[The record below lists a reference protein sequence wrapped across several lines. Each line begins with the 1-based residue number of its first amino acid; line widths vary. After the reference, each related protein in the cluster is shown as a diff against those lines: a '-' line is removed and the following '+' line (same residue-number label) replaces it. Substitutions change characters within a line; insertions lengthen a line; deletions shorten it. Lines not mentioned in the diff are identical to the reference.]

1 LNRFDLLRDDDGRT
15 VLRVPFRGLAL
26 MRQSLFNKGT
36 GFPPDERKTL
46 GLEGLLPSQHI
57 SMAMQAR
64 RIYASIAAY
73 DEPLE
78 KYVELA
84 ALQDRNEHLFYRV
97 LSDHLEEF
105 MPVVY
110 TPTVGL
116 ATRRFSAVFR
126 RGRGIW
132 ITPDFAGRIATVL
145 REAAPWDDARLLV
158 VTDNESILG
167 IGDQGAGGMAISIG
181 KLSLYVAGAGI
192 HPAQTLPISL
202 DVGTDN
208 ELLLED
214 EQYVGWRNRR
224 LRGEAYAKLVDEFV
238 DAVREV
244 FPGALIQWEDFRKD
258 NALRILDRYRSQVLS
273 FNDDIQGTGAV
284 ALAGLLCAMR
294 ANAQRLADQRIVIH
308 GAGAAGLG
316 IYRQLRE
323 ALLTSGVQERAI
335 GRHLAVLDSTGLLVS
350 DRPARDAYKHEMAW
364 PAALAL
370 EHGLH
375 GLRDL
380 AAVVEAW
387 HPTALIGISGQAGC
401 FDEGIVRAMAR
412 QCARPIIFPFS
423 NPTENTEATPAD
435 LVRWTEGRALV
446 ATGSPF
452 DPVEHAGR
460 RVRVGQGNN
469 VFIFPGV
476 GLGSLLANAKAVT
489 DGMFGAAA
497 RALAAAV
504 TDAEIGSGLLYP
516 AMPRLREVSRIVT
529 AAVMRAAGTEGVG
542 DRMSETEIERR
553 IASAVWK
560 PEYPVFV
567 PQ

>member
-1 LNRFDLLRDDDGRT
+1 VPLRGQ
-15 VLRVPFRGLAL
+15 AL
-26 MRQSLFNKGT
+26 MRHSLFNKGT
-36 GFPPDERKTL
+36 GFPPDERKAL

-57 SMAMQAR
+57 SMSMQAR
-64 RIYASIAAY
+64 RIHAAIADY
-73 DEPLE
+73 HEPLE

-97 LSDHLEEF
+97 LSEHLEEL
-105 MPVVY
+105 MPIVY

-116 ATRRFSAVFR
+116 ATRRFSAVYR

-132 ITPDFAGRIATVL
+132 ITPDFAGRIASVL
-145 REAAPWDDARLLV
+145 RDAAPWDHARLLV

-208 ELLLED
+208 EALLKD
-214 EQYVGWRNRR
+214 DQYVGWRQPR

-258 NALRILDRYRSQVLS
+258 NALRILDRYRSHVLS

-284 ALAGLLCAMR
+284 ALAGVLSAMR
-294 ANAQRLADQRIVIH
+294 ASGAHLAEQRIIIH

-323 ALLTSGVQERAI
+323 ALVSSGVQQQAI
-335 GRHLAVLDSTGLLVS
+335 PRHLAVLDSTGLLVS
-350 DRPARDAYKHEMAW
+350 DRPARDEYKRAMAW
-364 PAALAL
+364 PAELAQQ
-370 EHGLH
+370 HGLQ

-401 FDEGIVRAMAR
+401 FDEGIVRTMAKH
-412 QCARPIIFPFS
+412 CERPIVFPFS
-423 NPTENTEATPAD
+423 NPTDNTEATPAD
-435 LVRWTEGRALV
+435 LMRWTDGRALV

-452 DPVEHAGR
+452 DPVEHDGR
-460 RVRVGQGNN
+460 RVRIGQGNN

-476 GLGSLLANAKAVT
+476 GLGSLLANAKVVS
-489 DGMFGAAA
+489 DGMFSAAA
-497 RALAAAV
+497 RALAVAV
-504 TDAEIGSGLLYP
+504 SDAEIASGLLFP

-529 AAVMRAAGTEGVG
+529 AAVMRAAGAEGVG
-542 DRMSETEIERR
+542 DSMSDAEIERR
-553 IASAVWK
+553 IAGAVWE
-560 PEYPVFV
+560 PEYPAFV
-567 PQ
+567 PE